1 MIHLT
6 EYETRRNKILLAV
19 IESFIQTALPVGSRT
34 VSEISRLGLSTA
46 TIRNIMAKLEEEAY
60 ITHPHTSAGRIPTA
74 KGYRF
79 YVDHLI
85 AAERL
90 TEKEQHSIEE
100 ALQESAMIE
109 KVMEKVAR
117 LLYEITDQVAVV
129 LFPETESSLF
139 KQIEL
144 IPVKECE
151 ILVVLVTSAGII
163 KNALVQVKGETSKE
177 ELLRISHFM
186 NAELTN
192 LTLANAYE
200 TLYHRLLDERS
211 SFFYICK
218 RAKEIMEESGLL
230 GEEERLYLDGT
241 HTILEK
247 PEFQSVERIQS
258 ILSVLEEKKRLL
270 EILRRDSAS
279 EGLHVYIGEEIGDDN
294 IRGCSLVTSTYRVGK
309 SQGTLGVMGPT
320 RLNYGRV
327 MSIVRHVASKVTE
340 WAGAF

>member
-1 MIHLT
+1 MVNLT
-6 EYETRRNKILLAV
+6 DYEIRRNRILLAV
-19 IESFIQTALPVGSRT
+19 IESFIQTALPVGSRV

-46 TIRNIMAKLEEEAY
+46 TIRNIMARLEEEGY
-60 ITHPHTSAGRIPTA
+60 ITHPHTSAGRIPTP

-85 AAERL
+85 ATERL
-90 TEKEQHSIEE
+90 TEKEQQWIEE
-100 ALQESAMIE
+100 AFQQSAMIE
-109 KVMEKVAR
+109 KVMEKTAR

-129 LFPETESSLF
+129 LFPQTELSLL
-139 KQIEL
+139 KRIEL
-144 IPVKECE
+144 IPVKEHE
-151 ILVVLVTSAGII
+151 VLVVLVTSAGFI
-163 KNALVQVKGETSKE
+163 KNALVQVEEETGKE

-186 NAELTN
+186 NAELSN
-192 LTLANAYE
+192 LTLSDAYD

-218 RAKEIMEESGLL
+218 RAKEIMEISGLL
-230 GEEERLYLDGT
+230 EGEERLYLEGT

-247 PEFQSVERIQS
+247 PEFRSFERIQS

-279 EGLHVYIGEEIGDDN
+279 EGVHVHIGEEIGDEG
-294 IRGCSLVTSTYRVGK
+294 IQGCSLVTSSYRVGE

-327 MSIVRHVASKVTE
+327 MSIVRHIASKITE
-340 WAGAF
+340 WTETF